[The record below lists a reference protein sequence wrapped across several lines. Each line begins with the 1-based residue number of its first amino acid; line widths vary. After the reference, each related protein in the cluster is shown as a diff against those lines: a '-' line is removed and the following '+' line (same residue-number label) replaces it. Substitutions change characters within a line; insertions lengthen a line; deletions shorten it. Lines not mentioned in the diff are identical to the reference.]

1 MRDQSHGRINGSALA
16 AFATICERRL
26 NMASVLK
33 SAGEFRRRVVVKS
46 PMRRRFKIRQEIGAN
61 NFLNEVVFFAPFR
74 GVDAGQPPQD
84 IRDSS
89 RARPFTLT
97 PQITKKTRQ
106 ATSSTTFCFVHAD
119 RSTTSSS
126 MRSRRLK
133 PGPLV
138 QPTVHRR
145 IAGRNREGS
154 RLSKSAPP
162 WKPKY
167 ETSHN
172 TLETYDR
179 PPNSSIK
186 FFISMFNWYTSPAP
200 PKT

>member
-26 NMASVLK
+26 NIASVLK

-61 NFLNEVVFFAPFR
+61 NFLYEVVFFAPFR

-97 PQITKKTRQ
+97 PRITKKTRQ
-106 ATSSTTFCFVHAD
+106 TTSSTTFCFVHAD

-138 QPTVHRR
+138 QPCSSPHCRPQSRR
-145 IAGRNREGS
+145 A
-154 RLSKSAPP
+154 
-162 WKPKY
+162 
-167 ETSHN
+167 TSLEIGA
-172 TLETYDR
+172 TLE
-179 PPNSSIK
+179 
-186 FFISMFNWYTSPAP
+186 AEV
-200 PKT
+200 